1 MMTEA
6 AIVSEV
12 FVIVPSQPLGILIIF
27 AIDGTPE
34 LFKT

>member
-12 FVIVPSQPLGILIIF
+12 FLIVLSQLLGILIIL